1 MTDTCPHCGPVL
13 GADDVEVK
21 FDELRTACVDAVAF
35 DATVRE
41 ADAAQL
47 LCRSPK
53 TLANWR
59 FNGAGI
65 PHKKIAGVL
74 RYELRALA
82 QWLLE
87 HEQNC
92 E

>member
-1 MTDTCPHCGPVL
+1 
-13 GADDVEVK
+13 
-21 FDELRTACVDAVAF
+21 
-35 DATVRE
+35 VRE

-65 PHKKIAGVL
+65 PHKKIAGA
-74 RYELRALA
+74 YELRALA
-82 QWLLE
+82 QWLFE